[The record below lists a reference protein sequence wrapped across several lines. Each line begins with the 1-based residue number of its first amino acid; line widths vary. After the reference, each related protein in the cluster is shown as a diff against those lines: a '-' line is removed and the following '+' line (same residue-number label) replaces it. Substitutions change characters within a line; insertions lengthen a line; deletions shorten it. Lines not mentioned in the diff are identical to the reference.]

1 MRQKVRKAV
10 IPVAGLGTRMLPV
23 TKSVP
28 KELLP
33 VVNVPAIQVIVQECL
48 DSGIEEIV
56 LITSQGKDAIADH
69 FDYNYALE
77 TILSERSKDD
87 QLAEVRRISEMVRTV
102 SVRQKKPLGLG
113 HAILCAKDV
122 IGDEPFLVLLPD
134 DIVSSQRPAA
144 AQMLN
149 VYEQYGTG
157 VVAVMEVP
165 REHVSR
171 YGIVSG
177 ENWADGLYRI
187 RALVEK
193 PEPEFTPSNL
203 AVIGRYLL
211 PPEIFELLEHT
222 NVGAGGEIQLTDA
235 LGRLAHERALIGFEF
250 EGRRYDL
257 GDKLGFLQANIE
269 YGLNDPEIGE
279 DVRAFLR
286 QKLEQGDV

>member
-1 MRQKVRKAV
+1 MKQKVRKAV

-33 VVNVPAIQVIVQECL
+33 VLNVPAIQVIVQECL

-56 LITSQGKDAIADH
+56 LITSQGKVAIEDH

-77 TILSERSKDD
+77 TILASRDKHA
-87 QLAEVRRISEMVRTV
+87 QLKMVRRISEMVRTV

-113 HAILCAKDV
+113 HAILCARDV
-122 IGDEPFLVLLPD
+122 VGDEPFLVILPD
-134 DIVSSQRPAA
+134 DIVKGSEPAA
-144 AQMLN
+144 KQMLD

-177 ENWADGLYRI
+177 EKWADDLYRI

-193 PEPEFTPSNL
+193 PEPEFAPSNL

-211 PPEIFELLEHT
+211 PPEIFDLLEDT
-222 NVGAGGEIQLTDA
+222 PVGTGGEIQLTDA
-235 LGRLAHERALIGFEF
+235 LGRLAHERALIGFKF
-250 EGRRYDL
+250 EGSRYDL

-269 YGLNDPEIGE
+269 YGLQDPEIGD

-286 QKLEQGDV
+286 QKIEQGEL

>member
-56 LITSQGKDAIADH
+56 LITSQGKDAIEDH

-77 TILSERSKDD
+77 TILASRQKHA
-87 QLAEVRRISEMVRTV
+87 QLQMVRRISEMVRTV

-113 HAILCAKDV
+113 HAILCARDV
-122 IGDEPFLVLLPD
+122 VGDEPFLVILPD
-134 DIVSSQRPAA
+134 DIVTGSVPAA
-144 AQMLN
+144 KQMLD

-165 REHVSR
+165 NEHVSR

-177 ENWADGLYRI
+177 EKWADDLYRI

-193 PEPEFTPSNL
+193 PAPEFAPSNL

-211 PPEIFELLEHT
+211 PPEIFDLLEDT
-222 NVGAGGEIQLTDA
+222 PVGTGGEIQLTDA
-235 LGRLAHERALIGFEF
+235 LGRLAHERALIGFKF
-250 EGRRYDL
+250 KGSRYDL

-269 YGLNDPEIGE
+269 YGLQDPDIGDE
-279 DVRAFLR
+279 VRAFLR
-286 QKLEQGDV
+286 QKIAQGEL